1 MNEVQRLAYLRA
13 LGVESFCSRR
23 DLPGALPSKRV
34 RVIRRRRL
42 AEQVLAESGQQ
53 ARRARVSSK
62 FPGRDLREPA
72 SSFRL
77 EASGKPAAT
86 DQPAR
91 GDGLEE
97 MPIFTL
103 AVATAGGCLWLDS
116 LPPGRRPGPE
126 YAQLLDAISRS
137 LDFPDGEVDVAQ
149 FDLPMSGAL
158 RLGGDLDA
166 ARDSLQGYLVRRLEQ
181 LSPRV
186 VVLLGDL
193 DQPWFNRE
201 CLVDCRVI
209 NTVSAWRMLREPRL
223 KSVAWADLKRLRGND
238 V

>member
-34 RVIRRRRL
+34 RVVRRRRL
-42 AEQVLAESGQQ
+42 EAQILAPSAPQ
-53 ARRARVSSK
+53 ARLSAKSPGGGLRA
-62 FPGRDLREPA
+62 PA
-72 SSFRL
+72 PSARL
-77 EASGKPAAT
+77 EAPGEPAAT
-86 DQPAR
+86 DLPAR
-91 GDGLEE
+91 AGGLDE

-137 LDFPDGEVDVAQ
+137 LELPDGEVDVAQ
-149 FDLPMSGAL
+149 FDFPMSGAL
-158 RLGGDLDA
+158 RLGKDLDA
-166 ARDSLQGYLVRRLEQ
+166 ARDALQGYLVRRLEQ

-201 CLVDCRVI
+201 CLGDCRVI

-223 KSVAWADLKRLRGND
+223 KPVAWADLKRLRGND